1 MFSKVINTGYKYI
14 LNYHFSFIVPG
25 RRIRNLDTN
34 GIPTTIEE
42 FNNGTSNLVIF
53 VTSQAL
59 VQICGLFD
67 FLLQ

>member
-1 MFSKVINTGYKYI
+1 MINTGYKNI
-14 LNYHFSFIVPG
+14 LHFQFSLIVPG

-42 FNNGTSNLVIF
+42 FNNGTSNLVIL

-59 VQICGLFD
+59 IQICGLFD